1 VFSETDSGT
10 LSIKNLSKTHT
21 VRNIFLLC
29 SHPIIFDM
37 YVKRVMRDEASGEPL
52 ELKPEE
58 EFKIPV
64 NFRATIKGELSVRF
78 LFRYEVAPLSSQSEP
93 LPATCRFRF
102 QRMVLFI
109 NSQCLFSMTPNVLMS
124 VRQSDQFI
132 VNLMTA

>member
-1 VFSETDSGT
+1 M
-10 LSIKNLSKTHT
+10 
-21 VRNIFLLC
+21 RNIFLLC

-37 YVKRVMRDEASGEPL
+37 YIKRVMRDEASGEAL

-78 LFRYEVAPLSSQSEP
+78 LFRYEVAPLSQSEP

-109 NSQCLFSMTPNVLMS
+109 NS
-124 VRQSDQFI
+124 
-132 VNLMTA
+132 